1 MKTPEKKVLYINL
14 KKEFF
19 DRIKSGEKDWESREY
34 KEHWIKRLMN
44 ADKSF
49 KTYDLILFQNGY
61 HNNAPRIW
69 VEFKGIKI
77 VKERKGLFK
86 VEKEFEIELGK
97 IVKEENT

>member
-1 MKTPEKKVLYINL
+1 MKTSEEKVLYINL

-19 DRIKSGEKDWESREY
+19 DKIKSGEKDWESREY
-34 KEHWIKRLMN
+34 KEHWIKRLLN
-44 ADKSF
+44 PDKSF

-61 HNNAPRIW
+61 HTNAPRMW
-69 VEFKGIKI
+69 VEFKGVKI

-97 IVKEENT
+97 IVKTENI

>member
-1 MKTPEKKVLYINL
+1 MKTPKQKVLYINL

-19 DRIKSGEKDWESREY
+19 DRIKSGGKDWESREY

-44 ADKSF
+44 PDKSF

-61 HNNAPRIW
+61 HTNAPRIW
-69 VEFKGIKI
+69 IEFKGVKI